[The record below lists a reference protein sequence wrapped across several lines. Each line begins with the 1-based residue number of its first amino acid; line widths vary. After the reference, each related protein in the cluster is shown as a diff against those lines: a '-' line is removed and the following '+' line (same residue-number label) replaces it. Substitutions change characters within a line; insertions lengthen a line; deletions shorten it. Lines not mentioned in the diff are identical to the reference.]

1 MRLAPIEKPP
11 SVLGKLLDLAVR
23 RMLGRSLTPYQ
34 VIYNRVPAA
43 CDRLE
48 AIARAERASA

>member
-11 SVLGKLLDLAVR
+11 GVLGKLLDLAVR
-23 RMLGRSLTPYQ
+23 RMLGRSPTPSQ